1 MSSPFS
7 GRARAAA
14 LALGALLA
22 LAGCAAA
29 PATAPLR
36 INLAAL
42 NDFHGH
48 LEPTSYTYT
57 SIADRKPRTVRAG
70 GVAVLSSTLAEWRKE
85 DPELVLIGSGDMI
98 GASPPLSA
106 MWADEPTLAALDLL
120 GLRVSSVGNH
130 EFDWG
135 KAELLRLQNGGC
147 ASPRADKACQFD
159 GPHKGAKFSYLAANI
174 VDTDT
179 GKPLLPAYRIEQAH
193 GVRIAFIG
201 AVLREAPTVVKASG
215 VRGLA
220 FTDEAEAINR
230 LLPELRAQG
239 ATVFVVLIHQGG
251 NTTSLIDDPGCRN
264 LEGPI
269 VDVVKK
275 LDPAIRLVISG
286 HTHQGYLCKV
296 GETTVT
302 QAQNQ
307 GRLLSRLVL
316 DVDPATRALAG
327 VEAKNVVMAE
337 QGAPAEPAMAAL
349 LARVRQQ
356 SVAVLS
362 RPVARIA
369 VPAVTRKQ
377 SPAGESALGDLVTDA
392 QLDATR
398 AQGARIAFLNYS
410 TMRADLL
417 SGEGAV
423 VSAGQSAVVLPF
435 GNDLVLMSLTG
446 AQIRALLEQQGWVD
460 PTHDEA
466 KMLDVSNGFAYRWD
480 PARPAGA
487 RVVPGSVTL
496 DGKPLDD
503 AAVYRVAA
511 NSFIAE
517 GGDGYTVFK
526 QGTDR
531 VDTGISDIGSFNAYL
546 AARDKAGRP
555 AGADKPAGRI
565 LRAGD

>member
-7 GRARAAA
+7 ARGPAAA

-22 LAGCAAA
+22 VAGCAA
-29 PATAPLR
+29 PARAPLQV
-36 INLAAL
+36 NLAAL

-48 LEPTSYTYT
+48 LEPTSYTYN
-57 SIADRKPRTVRAG
+57 SVADHASHTVSAG
-70 GVAVLSSTLAEWRKE
+70 GVAVLSSTLAAWRRQ
-85 DPELVLIGSGDMI
+85 DPELLLIGSGDLV

-135 KAELLRLQNGGC
+135 KAELLRQQNGGC

-159 GPHKGAKFSYLAANI
+159 GAFRGAKFAYLAANI

-193 GVRIAFIG
+193 GVKIAFIG
-201 AVLREAPTVVKASG
+201 AVLRETPTVVKASG
-215 VRGLA
+215 VRGLS
-220 FTDEAEAINR
+220 FIDEAEAINR
-230 LLPELRAQG
+230 LMPDLRAQG

-251 NTTSLIDDPGCRN
+251 NTTAAVDDPGCRN

-275 LDPAIRLVISG
+275 LDPAIRLVVSG

-296 GETTVT
+296 GDVTVT

-307 GRLLSRLVL
+307 GRLLSRFVL
-316 DVDPATRALAG
+316 DIDPATRTLTAVHAQ
-327 VEAKNVVMAE
+327 NVVMAE
-337 QGAPAEPAMAAL
+337 QGAPAEPAVAAL
-349 LARVRQQ
+349 LARVKER
-356 SVAVLS
+356 SAAVLG

-369 VPAVTRKQ
+369 VPAVKRKQ
-377 SPAGESALGDLVTDA
+377 NAAGESALGDLVTDA
-392 QLDATR
+392 QLEASR
-398 AQGARIAFLNYS
+398 AQGARIAFLNFS

-417 SGEGAV
+417 AGEGKLV
-423 VSAGQSAVVLPF
+423 NAGQSAVVLPF

-446 AQIRALLEQQGWVD
+446 AQIRALLEQQRFPDAGHAD
-460 PTHDEA
+460 G
-466 KMLDVSNGFAYRWD
+466 KMLDVSAGFSYRWD
-480 PARPAGA
+480 PARPAGQ
-487 RVVPGSVTL
+487 RVLPGSLTL
-496 DGKPLDD
+496 DGKPMDE
-503 AAVYRVAA
+503 AAVYRIAA

-526 QGTDR
+526 DGRDR
-531 VDTGISDIGSFNAYL
+531 VETGISDIGSFNAYL
-546 AARDKAGRP
+546 AAREKAGRP
-555 AGADKPAGRI
+555 AGADAPAARI
-565 LRAGD
+565 VRVGP